1 MHRTKLFFV
10 MALAVLIGSCGP
22 QKPAD
27 ARTDQPV
34 ATDTTRVEPA
44 VTTNDTSSSLEELV
58 YEATGASTLKKE
70 TLARS
75 QAEQKGRVAIM
86 KVLAEDASQLI
97 KAFAAVHGAHVLTP
111 NADLEKYATEA
122 AESLTKA
129 ATLRGSAVQEYSQSS
144 KKDTTYATIEMPLMN
159 GYEEIERVLVD
170 VGQKNG
176 YFSSAD
182 SFKKMFREFF
192 MIEKKKMLTV
202 PG

>member
-10 MALAVLIGSCGP
+10 MALTVLIGSCGP
-22 QKPAD
+22 QKPVDPKKDPA
-27 ARTDQPV
+27 TPV
-34 ATDTTRVEPA
+34 DTTTSA
-44 VTTNDTSSSLEELV
+44 QTTTSVDSSASIDDLV

-75 QAEQKGRVAIM
+75 QAEQRGRVAIM

-97 KAFAAVHGAHVLTP
+97 KAFAAVHGSHVLTP
-111 NADLEKYATEA
+111 NADLEKYAREA

-129 ATLRGSAVQEYSQSS
+129 ATLRGSAVQEYGQSP

-176 YFSSAD
+176 YLASVE

-192 MIEKKKMLTV
+192 MVEKKKMLTV
-202 PG
+202 PS